1 MVKVHTT
8 FITPKP
14 PPAVPGSEA
23 AFSAA
28 LFVQKAKRKIKEQG
42 RSTGAAPVVEE
53 RRLLPVIVGTG
64 ELPAY
69 YDAPEVEPFDDLKRE
84 LTAYD
89 ELQRV
94 VMRVNRVFD
103 NYAQGTKEG
112 DANAPPLTVAEVDML
127 HMGITDMLSLQERV
141 AVERKR
147 VLRDA
152 LAQVRDGADE
162 TPSGADDDMGGG
174 AEALVDRAI
183 AAKQT
188 QVQRLA
194 ELHEG
199 EISLLQQLQET
210 VQELSS
216 TLRVARGEA
225 KGARREVAE
234 LRAQLHDQINR
245 VSTAE
250 RAVEEARDALRSAEL
265 EHEEELET
273 KLRALQTVHVRALH
287 ELDQRADAAEA
298 EVATLQVS
306 LTRAQAQ
313 LLQIDKL
320 REENNRLQ
328 VECDGWAAKL
338 RRAAEESAS
347 QASIAAARQ
356 LDDQTKLRE
365 AEEKSKWLQTSLDD
379 AIALSRRNSEAALR
393 EAQLAAEAEKQA
405 LRQELKDRLELKL
418 SAQRVEFEARLQ
430 KALEQLDTARD
441 AHAASEEKLTTARRE
456 AEHAAFLSEQRT
468 ASAVGEARA
477 LCRRDER
484 RLLGRLEMAQ
494 LSAEAVLS
502 AMEAQAAE
510 QMAAAAMRLKAV
522 PAPLPAAPPASSM
535 EEEAEAAAAAAAA
548 ASAAAASAEVSRL
561 SSSLLASQQHASR
574 RSAEVEAQAK
584 KRGAAVEEHKQ
595 LVVQLEQLERDLSA
609 AAAAAA
615 QGEGGMSTQARA
627 SLEKTRDKLVS
638 MVEASSR
645 ALERSEGDAQKLNAE
660 RLAALREHRVVL
672 EHAAA
677 AQLAAICA
685 AHEEAMAALAA
696 QGARGM
702 RLAEE
707 RLQGATEV
715 GDALRAQLE
724 EERAKLAAAG
734 TELRASLDEVQR
746 LAGVVDSL
754 RTELKAAQEALSTAL
769 ASSAE
774 PSPPDSIQIAKERL
788 QLAARAFLAH
798 SRSGSAA
805 SEAAVMAKAEAAARA
820 VLEAFEDG
828 TESVEASSRASF
840 ELARRLLGIEIS
852 LLEREGA
859 VASAALEAAA
869 EQLRAAYAGQ
879 GDAAAQAVAVARSR
893 ELEARSREL
902 EAQLASADQLV
913 LELIRAEL
921 QSADGELASLHAL
934 RERVTSRDSGNG
946 PSRPTTPGL
955 AMAARPMTPASAEL
969 PLELPLAPRP
979 AELEAFERAEAAWA
993 ELARLKAQ
1001 LATQLEISGNLQAE
1015 KQELVRLLRK
1025 IKVAAELARSL
1036 LIAALDKEKEA
1047 LVTKMR
1053 AELRDKEDEIARLLD
1068 AKGIPLPAAPSR
1080 APPPAPS
1087 APSAGA
1093 EPRETSMLELE
1104 HLRARAALL
1113 EQQNTGQAARI
1124 VELEAAIR
1132 TMTSALEEGSN
1143 MTKLVHAQIEQVLT
1157 EARISEEARMAALQN
1172 TYLGEKAEA
1181 EAKMEEYRAQT
1192 QQRIERIERELGKPR
1207 GGSRTGSRETARDA
1221 VAEQYAYS
1229 FGALS
1234 TLPHGQAS
1242 VKASVKA
1249 SGQAC
1254 AIATPSRVPGAVLG
1268 AVLGAV
1274 PVLGGSSSA
1283 GNIRRP
1289 LTQGGAHVSRAADA
1303 KKTPFYALSAD
1314 QQRQQ
1319 LRKEWLAHGDASP
1332 STEPLPKVSASV
1344 RPLYVPSAVPSSS
1357 WAARQEAHSSAPSA
1371 AAPLTV
1377 RRALPVGLAKSLPRP
1392 GTALEALEA
1401 FRELQG
1407 GDAAPRARLPKR
1419 SGSPLGVEL
1428 YVATNLHGRQL
1439 VAL

>member
-112 DANAPPLTVAEVDML
+112 DANAPPLSVAEVDML

-162 TPSGADDDMGGG
+162 APSGADDDMGGG

-273 KLRALQTVHVRALH
+273 KLRALQTAHVRALH

-338 RRAAEESAS
+338 RRAAEEGAL

-405 LRQELKDRLELKL
+405 LRQEFKDRLELKL
-418 SAQRVEFEARLQ
+418 SSQRVEFEARLQ
-430 KALEQLDTARD
+430 KALEHLDTARD

-494 LSAEAVLS
+494 LSAEAILS

-522 PAPLPAAPPASSM
+522 PAPLPAAAPASSM
-535 EEEAEAAAAAAAA
+535 EQEAEAAAAAAAA

-595 LVVQLEQLERDLSA
+595 LVVQLEQLELDLSA

-627 SLEKTRDKLVS
+627 SLEKTRDKLVP

-724 EERAKLAAAG
+724 AERAKLAAAG

-805 SEAAVMAKAEAAARA
+805 SEAEAAVMAKAEAAARA

-879 GDAAAQAVAVARSR
+879 GDAAAQAAAVARSR

-1047 LVTKMR
+1047 LVHAMR
-1053 AELRDKEDEIARLLD
+1053 AELREKEDEIARLLD

-1093 EPRETSMLELE
+1093 EPRETSMLRELE
-1104 HLRARAALL
+1104 HLRARAASL
-1113 EQQNTGQAARI
+1113 EQQNTGQAARV

-1143 MTKLVHAQIEQVLT
+1143 MTKLVHAQIEQVLR

-1192 QQRIERIERELGKPR
+1192 QQRIERIERELGKV
-1207 GGSRTGSRETARDA
+1207 SA
-1221 VAEQYAYS
+1221 
-1229 FGALS
+1229 ALS
-1234 TLPHGQAS
+1234 VHA
-1242 VKASVKA
+1242 
-1249 SGQAC
+1249 
-1254 AIATPSRVPGAVLG
+1254 
-1268 AVLGAV
+1268 
-1274 PVLGGSSSA
+1274 
-1283 GNIRRP
+1283 
-1289 LTQGGAHVSRAADA
+1289 
-1303 KKTPFYALSAD
+1303 
-1314 QQRQQ
+1314 
-1319 LRKEWLAHGDASP
+1319 
-1332 STEPLPKVSASV
+1332 
-1344 RPLYVPSAVPSSS
+1344 
-1357 WAARQEAHSSAPSA
+1357 
-1371 AAPLTV
+1371 
-1377 RRALPVGLAKSLPRP
+1377 RALCVCASAQWPLAC
-1392 GTALEALEA
+1392 
-1401 FRELQG
+1401 
-1407 GDAAPRARLPKR
+1407 
-1419 SGSPLGVEL
+1419 
-1428 YVATNLHGRQL
+1428 
-1439 VAL
+1439 